1 MEKAIEMKGLRLP
14 QRWSTLKS
22 SLIFAGIKM
31 IAVNN
36 NIK

>member
-1 MEKAIEMKGLRLP
+1 MEKAIEVKGLRLP

-22 SLIFAGIKM
+22 SLMLAGIKM
-31 IAVNN
+31 IVVNN